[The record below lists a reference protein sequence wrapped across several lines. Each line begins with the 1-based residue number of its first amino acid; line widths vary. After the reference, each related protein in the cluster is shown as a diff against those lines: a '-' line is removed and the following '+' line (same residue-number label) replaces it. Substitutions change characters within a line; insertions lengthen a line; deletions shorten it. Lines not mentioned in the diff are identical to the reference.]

1 MKGPSSLDTRAS
13 PAADHHLSPMSN
25 GTAGG
30 KKKRAAKKISHA
42 LTKKL
47 GSPPRF
53 RIKSPSS
60 SARPSSNNNSDRD
73 VTPPAQDIANRSAH
87 HTSPTSPPRPVPP
100 DEVLTRMNVFLK
112 RKLRDVSVQDYY
124 RIVWSE
130 ERGDGINEPFYAPW
144 LESCGKF
151 NIHVGSWEDASSCTS
166 SGTGIVNPWDG
177 ESYDRQRIVTFTT
190 KRSGI
195 GPSTADATQTQRCRL
210 EGNDRCIVS
219 LTINMKVPFGDCFS
233 VEVRWVVSRADTS
246 SPSSRELSV
255 SCGMIINF
263 NKSCFVE
270 GKIRANTTVETQKG
284 QTSLFDNMKNACRAT
299 ITSREGSNDV
309 AEEDDDEEE
318 EEGAIVVNQ
327 LGYSDET
334 QHKSWLEAAWSVFLT
349 LIGWRLISYV
359 VDSLFS
365 FFRRPQF
372 DEDRQDIV
380 QGIKEA
386 HSKLEAVQRILQCE
400 MTQKEV
406 NRIRAVIPIVNDA
419 LGKLII
425 KAKPNSTA

>member
-1 MKGPSSLDTRAS
+1 MEEPSSLDTRAS

-30 KKKRAAKKISHA
+30 KKKKASKKISHA
-42 LTKKL
+42 ITKTL
-47 GSPPRF
+47 GSVGSPPRF

-60 SARPSSNNNSDRD
+60 SARPSSSHNSDRD
-73 VTPPAQDIANRSAH
+73 VTPPAQDVASRSAH
-87 HTSPTSPPRPVPP
+87 HTSHTSPPRLVPP
-100 DEVLTRMNVFLK
+100 DEVLTRMNLFLK
-112 RKLRDVSVQDYY
+112 RKLRGVSVQDYY
-124 RIVWSE
+124 STVWSE
-130 ERGDGINEPFYAPW
+130 ECGDGIIEPFYAPW

-151 NIHVGSWEDASSCTS
+151 NINVGSWEDASSSSS

-246 SPSSRELSV
+246 SRHGRELSV

-284 QTSLFDNMKNACRAT
+284 QTSLFDNMKKACRA
-299 ITSREGSNDV
+299 TSREGSSNVHV
-309 AEEDDDEEE
+309 AEEADDDE
-318 EEGAIVVNQ
+318 GRGN
-327 LGYSDET
+327 
-334 QHKSWLEAAWSVFLT
+334 
-349 LIGWRLISYV
+349 
-359 VDSLFS
+359 
-365 FFRRPQF
+365 
-372 DEDRQDIV
+372 
-380 QGIKEA
+380 
-386 HSKLEAVQRILQCE
+386 
-400 MTQKEV
+400 
-406 NRIRAVIPIVNDA
+406 
-419 LGKLII
+419 
-425 KAKPNSTA
+425 